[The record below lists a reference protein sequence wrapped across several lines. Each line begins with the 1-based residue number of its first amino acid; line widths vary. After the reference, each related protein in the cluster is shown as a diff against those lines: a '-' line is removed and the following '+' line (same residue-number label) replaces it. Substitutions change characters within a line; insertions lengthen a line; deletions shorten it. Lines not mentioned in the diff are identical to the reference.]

1 MSRASNVLLCVGL
14 LALLAIP
21 ATAFSQG
28 GIQSGWTDT
37 PATLNGKVGAAE
49 WSSAAKVALYT
60 DVIADPGAFGLDG
73 WLGKLPVSAEEVT
86 PQQATGW
93 LYFMNDAQ
101 YLYLAAT
108 LDIGAPAG
116 DPDYELSFLLF
127 PFEDEPLIGD
137 GRWAANL
144 CSQNPDEG
152 GLGSLHMAVGKVVVG
167 PISDLDY
174 DYFLPVSE
182 AKACGPQFDPPGYR
196 RTLGYSPMTFETR
209 INLSTSP
216 LDVAPGECFNA
227 GVVVED
233 VEIYLPEEFLGA
245 GFGFWP
251 EDLSDRESSLPEDL
265 GQVCLAA
272 PEEEFVPEPGSIAL
286 LGTGLAGLGGYA
298 MLRWRS
304 RRKE

>member
-1 MSRASNVLLCVGL
+1 MTRAKRISLILGL
-14 LALLAIP
+14 AALLILP

-28 GIQSGWTDT
+28 GVVSGWTDT
-37 PATLNGKVGAAE
+37 PPTLNGKVGPAE

-60 DVIADPGAFGLDG
+60 MGKADAGAFGLDG
-73 WLGKLPVSAEEVT
+73 WLEKLPVSAEEVT
-86 PQQATGW
+86 AQQATGW

-116 DPDYELSFLLF
+116 DPDYELSILAFV
-127 PFEDEPLIGD
+127 FEDEPQIGD

-152 GLGSLHMAVGKVVVG
+152 ALVSLHEGGWKLGGA
-167 PISDLDY
+167 PTSDLDY
-174 DYFLPVSE
+174 DYFVPVSE
-182 AKACGPQFDPPGYR
+182 AEACDPQFNPPGYR

-216 LDVAPGECFNA
+216 LDVAPGECFNG
-227 GVVVED
+227 GVAVED
-233 VEIYLPEEFLGA
+233 LEVYLSEEFGA
-245 GFGFWP
+245 VGMGIWP
-251 EDLSDRESSLPEDL
+251 EDLNPVESGTLDTL

-272 PEEEFVPEPGSIAL
+272 PEEFVPEPSTIAL

-298 MLRWRS
+298 TLRWRS